1 MSTPCPSQDALL
13 RLVDGEL
20 TENEA
25 ARLRA
30 HAAGCPP
37 CARALRAQER
47 LVARLA
53 APLPELA
60 TAGAVAEVMRRL
72 DAGAAA
78 PPPRRPR
85 PLGPPAWASGVA
97 ALAAAAVLVVAL
109 PPAAQRTDGF
119 TARGGAA
126 PWTSQVGVELW
137 ALRDQPRRLAPG
149 DGLAPGVPVVASVRN
164 AGPAAAWLL
173 AYALDARGEVHW
185 LYPGYLDPATDPE
198 ALRLDGRQA
207 QRTLPEAVVLEGV
220 PAGALRLVT
229 VLSPGPRRVSEI
241 ERAAPAER
249 TPEALRRRWPEAR
262 VDEVPLRYAAGEGR
276 P

>member
-1 MSTPCPSQDALL
+1 MSTPCPSPDALV

-20 TENEA
+20 TENDA

-30 HAAGCPP
+30 HAAACPP

-53 APLPELA
+53 APLPGLA

-72 DAGAAA
+72 DAPAAA
-78 PPPRRPR
+78 PAPRRLR
-85 PLGPPAWASGVA
+85 PLGPPAWASGLA
-97 ALAAAAVLVVAL
+97 ALAAAAVLLVAL
-109 PPAAQRTDGF
+109 PPGHRLGGF
-119 TARGGAA
+119 TARGAAA

-207 QRTLPEAVVLEGV
+207 QRTLPESVVLEDV
-220 PAGALRLVT
+220 PAGTLRVVT
-229 VLSPGPRRVSEI
+229 VVSPGPRRVSEI
-241 ERAAPAER
+241 ERAAPSER

-262 VDEVPLRYAAGEGR
+262 VDEVPLRYAGGEAR